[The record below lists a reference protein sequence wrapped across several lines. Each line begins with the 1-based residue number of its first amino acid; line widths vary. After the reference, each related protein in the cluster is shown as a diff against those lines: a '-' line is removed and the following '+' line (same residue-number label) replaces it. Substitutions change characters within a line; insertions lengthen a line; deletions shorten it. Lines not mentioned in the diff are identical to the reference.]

1 MTEIITTAA
10 ELDALPVGSIVIDAF
25 AAACVKARESKPSM
39 PSDWVRVTPAVRG
52 GEHHHRPF
60 VPAVAIRI
68 GLDDPHQP
76 VTTQPTVKP
85 SREWLSEALM
95 QIYDHG
101 TLPNALR
108 EADALLNLWPGRTE
122 ALNVLAEKIHDIA
135 VAHGFWDADR
145 NFGEMIALAH
155 SELSEALEEHRD
167 GKPNE
172 YYRGKTPID
181 GAVIDYSKPEGV
193 AVELAD
199 CLIRILDTMHSL
211 GVDIDGVVA
220 RKMAYNATRP
230 LKHGKAY

>member
-108 EADALLNLWPGRTE
+108 EAAALLNLWSGRTE
-122 ALNVLAEKIHDIA
+122 AEVKAEALREAADEAEALNRAAEKGCGCNADWLMPDLSIDKVRA
-135 VAHGFWDADR
+135 RADR
-145 NFGEMIALAH
+145 I
-155 SELSEALEEHRD
+155 EEQ
-167 GKPNE
+167 P
-172 YYRGKTPID
+172 
-181 GAVIDYSKPEGV
+181 
-193 AVELAD
+193 
-199 CLIRILDTMHSL
+199 
-211 GVDIDGVVA
+211 
-220 RKMAYNATRP
+220 
-230 LKHGKAY
+230 